1 MRASDIIELLG
12 LEPLPDEGGY
22 FAQTWLDPH
31 SSAIHYLLVPG
42 DFSAIHRLDGPELW
56 HHYAGAAV
64 DMLLLH
70 PDGTV
75 ERPILGVDLAS
86 GQRPS
91 VAVPTGTWMG
101 AATCGAWSLM
111 GTTMAP
117 PYNPEGFELGDAVE
131 LIARYPSAAEAIPRL
146 VRPSGS

>member
-12 LEPLPDEGGY
+12 LEPLPGEGGY
-22 FAQTWLDPH
+22 FAQTWLDSH
-31 SSAIHYLLVPG
+31 SSAIHYLLRPG
-42 DFSAIHRLDGPELW
+42 DFSALHRLDGPELW

-75 ERPILGVDLAS
+75 ETPILGDDLAS
-86 GQRPS
+86 GQRPN

-101 AATCGAWSLM
+101 AATSGAWSLM

-117 PYNPEGFELGDAVE
+117 PYNPGGFELGGAAE

-146 VRPSGS
+146 VRPSAS